1 MKKRIRIKT
10 DSVYATDK
18 PQLSSEQ
25 NKGFHQWPSQKSRFI
40 SNMEVT
46 PAVDK
51 FNIFSLLDSGDTM
64 NTTIWDEIN
73 VSTYIFMLNTWRQF
87 TELE

>member
-1 MKKRIRIKT
+1 
-10 DSVYATDK
+10 
-18 PQLSSEQ
+18 
-25 NKGFHQWPSQKSRFI
+25 
-40 SNMEVT
+40 MEVT